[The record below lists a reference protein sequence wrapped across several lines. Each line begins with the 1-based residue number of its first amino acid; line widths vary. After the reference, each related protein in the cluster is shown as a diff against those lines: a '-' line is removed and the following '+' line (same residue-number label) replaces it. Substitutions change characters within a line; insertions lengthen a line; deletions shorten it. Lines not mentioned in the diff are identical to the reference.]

1 MKAGTAVASGNSVSL
16 HDKWVVDQGAVVMS
30 GTQAIARVLLAQ
42 ATLDQRNGIFSA
54 GYITGYRGSPL
65 GGVDS
70 ALWSIGERLEG
81 AKILFQ
87 PGVNE
92 DMAATA
98 VRGTQQLNAVPGARY
113 AGVFAAWY
121 GKGPG
126 VDRSGDAF
134 KHGNYA
140 GSHRHGGVLIFYG
153 DDHAGKSST
162 VAHQS
167 EQAMAASLIP
177 SLYPADVQEVVSYGL
192 LGYAMS
198 RYSGSWVGIKCVN
211 EVAEQ
216 SATVEMDLDHF
227 EPVAPAPPPDTPAE
241 IHNHNAAFNPLREE
255 QIVIE
260 HRLPLVHAFVRANRI
275 DKVVIHAETPA
286 LGLVTAGKS
295 YGDVRAALAL
305 LGLDEAAAGAAG
317 ISLYKVGC
325 LWPLEP
331 SAIRHFA
338 AGQAVLFVVEE
349 KKSFLELQVAATL
362 INQVDRPLVIGKL
375 DEEGAALL
383 SSVLPLEPID
393 IAFAIAE
400 RLRRLGRLDEC
411 MRSRLGELAPTP
423 AIAQVAVVKRPPF
436 FCSGCPHSRSTRVPE
451 GSVSMTG
458 IGCHTMVAL
467 VRPKQALL
475 PTQMGGEGGNWIGL
489 APFTE
494 TAHMFQNMG
503 DGTYYHSGLLAIRAA
518 VAARVNITYKILYN
532 DAVAMTGGQPVD
544 GPISVA
550 AIANQVRSE
559 GVIRIALLS
568 DDPSRHRGNAEFPAG
583 VTIGHRD
590 ELDGVQ
596 QELRDT
602 PGCTVL
608 IYEQTCAAE
617 KRRRRKRG
625 GYPNPP
631 KRLFIAREVC
641 EGCGDCSVQSTCV
654 SLVPEETALG
664 RKRAIDQS
672 SCNKDY
678 SCVNGFCP
686 SFITI
691 HGAEPRKPKGLFV
704 DDDTFRQLPLP
715 DRAPLGSHSF
725 NMMIAGIGG
734 TGVVTVGA
742 ILGMAAHM
750 EGLAISLF
758 DMTGLSQK
766 NGAVY
771 SHVRMASS
779 REAIH
784 TQRLGREEAD
794 VMLAFDLIAALAPD
808 SVNTL
813 SAGRTRVIANTKVTP
828 TMAFQFHRDFATSN
842 EALLGQLQQ
851 QVGGEAT
858 TKVDA
863 SSFALAILGDTIG
876 ANLFVVGAAAQQ
888 GLLPVG
894 LDAIERAIELNDVA
908 VAFNLRAFRLG
919 RLFVTDPDRVVQMAT
934 SVQAPKEA
942 IPTTL
947 PEIVAHRMRHLI
959 GYQSAALAERY
970 RTVVKK
976 VRDLE
981 AKVVPGSEA
990 LALTVARNYA
1000 KLLAYK
1006 DEYEVAR
1013 LLGSSALR
1021 EELGKT
1027 FEDGGRI
1034 ALNLAP
1040 PFLNGK
1046 RVNGRPVKR
1055 EFGSWVLVVM
1065 RVMARMRGV
1074 RGSWFDPF
1082 AWTRER
1088 RMERALITQYE
1099 GLVDD
1104 VLASLDAGNHSD
1116 ALTLLA
1122 LADEVRGFGPV
1133 KAAAVETYQAR
1144 VSSAQKQYHRTG
1156 EKVPV
1161 VDQLHPAVSGE
1172 SGKRS

>member
-1 MKAGTAVASGNSVSL
+1 MSARAVVPNGNPVSL

-42 ATLDQRNGIFSA
+42 ATLDHRKGISSA
-54 GYITGYRGSPL
+54 GYISGYRGSPL

-70 ALWSIGERLEG
+70 TLWAIGDRLES
-81 AKILFQ
+81 AKILFR

-92 DMAATA
+92 DIAATA
-98 VRGTQQLNAVPGARY
+98 IRGTQQLNAVPGARY
-113 AGVFAAWY
+113 AGVFSAWY

-126 VDRSGDAF
+126 VDRSGDAL

-140 GSHRHGGVLIFYG
+140 GSHPLGGVLIFYG

-167 EQAMAASLIP
+167 EQAVAASLIP
-177 SLYPADVQEVVSYGL
+177 SLYPADVQEVLSYGL
-192 LGYAMS
+192 LGFAMS

-216 SATVEMDLDHF
+216 TATVDLNLDHF
-227 EPVAPAPPPDTPAE
+227 DPVVPPLPPDVPPE
-241 IHNHNAAFNPLREE
+241 IHVHKASYNPLREE
-255 QIVIE
+255 QVVIE
-260 HRLPLVHAFVRANRI
+260 HRLPLVHAFVRANQIDRI
-275 DKVVIHAETPA
+275 VINTDAPA

-305 LGLDEAAAGAAG
+305 LGLDDTSASASG

-325 LWPLEP
+325 IWPLEP
-331 SAIRHFA
+331 KGIADFA
-338 AGQAVLFVVEE
+338 AGQLTLLVVEE
-349 KKSFLELQVAATL
+349 KKSFLEQQIAAAL
-362 INQVDRPLVIGKL
+362 INDEHRPLVIGKF
-375 DEEGAALL
+375 DEEGSPLL
-383 SSVLPLEPID
+383 SSVMPLEPID
-393 IAFAIAE
+393 IAFAIAA
-400 RLRRLGRLDEC
+400 RLERLGRLDER
-411 MRSRLGELAPTP
+411 MRSRIDGLASTSSVDH
-423 AIAQVAVVKRPPF
+423 AIAVRRLPF

-458 IGCHTMVAL
+458 IGCHTMVAF
-467 VRPKQALL
+467 VRPQQALL
-475 PTQMGGEGGNWIGL
+475 PTHMGGEGGNWIGL

-494 TAHMFQNMG
+494 TKHMFQNMG

-550 AIANQVRSE
+550 AIASQVRSE
-559 GVIRIALLS
+559 GVARIALLS
-568 DDPSRHRGNAEFPAG
+568 DDPSRHEGNPEFPDG
-583 VTIGHRD
+583 VTIDHRD
-590 ELDGVQ
+590 ELDAVQ
-596 QELRDT
+596 QELRDI

-631 KRLFIAREVC
+631 KRLFIAPEVC

-654 SLVPEETALG
+654 SLAPVETAMG

-678 SCVNGFCP
+678 SCLNGFCP
-686 SFITI
+686 SFVTI
-691 HGAEPRKPKGLFV
+691 YGAEPRKPKGAIIEEKIFGE
-704 DDDTFRQLPLP
+704 LPLP
-715 DRAPLGSHSF
+715 ARAPLGSVSF
-725 NMMIAGIGG
+725 NVMIAGIGG

-771 SHVRMASS
+771 SHVRIAAS
-779 REAIH
+779 RDAIH
-784 TQRLGREEAD
+784 TQRLGKQDAD
-794 VMLAFDLIAALAPD
+794 VLLAFDLIAALAPD
-808 SVNTL
+808 SASTL
-813 SAGRTRVIANTKVTP
+813 CVGRTRVIANTKVTP
-828 TMAFQFHRDFATSN
+828 TLAFQFNRDFTTSP
-842 EALLGQLQQ
+842 ETLRAQLQRK
-851 QVGGEAT
+851 VGEGAVSE
-858 TKVDA
+858 VDA
-863 SSFALAILGDTIG
+863 SSLALAILGDTIG
-876 ANLFVVGAAAQQ
+876 ANMFVVGVAAQQ
-888 GLLPVG
+888 GLLPVSVET
-894 LDAIERAIELNDVA
+894 IERAIGLNNVA

-919 RLFVTDPDRVVQMAT
+919 RLCVKDPNRVLELAK
-934 SVQAPKEA
+934 SVQPAQEPV
-942 IPTTL
+942 PSTL
-947 PEIVAHRMRHLI
+947 SDVIAQRKSHLTE
-959 GYQSAALAERY
+959 YQNAALAERY
-970 RTVVKK
+970 GTVVGK

-981 AKVVPGSEA
+981 AKVAPGSEA

-1013 LLGSSALR
+1013 LLSSPALR
-1021 EELGKT
+1021 EEIGKV

-1040 PFLNGK
+1040 PFFNFRK
-1046 RVNGRPVKR
+1046 INGRPEKR
-1055 EFGSWVLVVM
+1055 EFGSWMLGVM
-1065 RVMARMRGV
+1065 WVMARMRGI
-1074 RGSWFDPF
+1074 RGTLLDPF
-1082 AWTRER
+1082 AYTHER

-1099 GLVDD
+1099 GLVED
-1104 VLASLDAGNHSD
+1104 VLVSLDSGNHSH
-1116 ALTLLA
+1116 ALA
-1122 LADEVRGFGPV
+1122 LLSLADDVRGYGPV
-1133 KAAAVETYQAR
+1133 KAAAVATYHAR
-1144 VSSAQKQYHRTG
+1144 VSSAHQEYYCMGEEAKQGKTG
-1156 EKVPV
+1156 
-1161 VDQLHPAVSGE
+1161 
-1172 SGKRS
+1172 R